1 MPSDTEGKNNAGG
14 GPGKCS
20 WGWGWLG
27 GGSCDEVNRA
37 GVGERWRG
45 LEGEGCGHQVAKVP
59 AAWTPQH
66 SRNWQEPGSGSGI
79 GALCGKGK

>member
-1 MPSDTEGKNNAGG
+1 MQEVALGNARGVRGGLKGG
-14 GPGKCS
+14 G
-20 WGWGWLG
+20 
-27 GGSCDEVNRA
+27 CDEVNRA

-66 SRNWQEPGSGSGI
+66 F
-79 GALCGKGK
+79 